1 MICCRSITA
10 VGFLLLCVGLL
21 PLHGL
26 AQSGPAD
33 PDVLDACDSIAELL
47 AAEAGLQNLVNPV
60 LRNQSQI
67 DDRVDQYREMLS
79 CLDSVAV
86 STRSLDWARNLR
98 YHLRL
103 FLSFAAPSEVNTRGS
118 SLELVD
124 LQVSDDPAVRRLIEE
139 LGLAPPE
146 GSILVRYFQ
155 SREQM
160 PENIQRA
167 FESPQTQ
174 AVTMSSRYVAV
185 LTSPSSTFRQ
195 GGIGNSALAA
205 TFSHELVHAFLN
217 ARLDTELSPEGYPR
231 WFHEGMAI
239 HYSDR
244 GRAHISVDPVSGRLL
259 RTEPTAQYEQYERVF
274 RYLESELGADRFSR
288 QVRRSVEDVDPS
300 ILYGAM
306 DFRSYEDLALNAEL
320 WWRWWPLPLVFVR
333 GGNAWLFGGLM
344 IVLGAGA
351 ALAWRRWQ
359 PAISG
364 SALEVGVDSDLIE
377 AVKTG
382 DITSMVYMIR
392 SGANPDSRDD
402 GGWGPLAW
410 AVWADN
416 AQAVELLVNGGA
428 AVTSEIRALA
438 TSRNCSPGV
447 LRLLVDALTR
457 EDDDSVEMDRGY

>member
-10 VGFLLLCVGLL
+10 VGFLLVCLGLM
-21 PLHGL
+21 PLRGA
-26 AQSGPAD
+26 AQTGPAD
-33 PDVLDACDSIAELL
+33 RYVLDACDSIAELL
-47 AAEAGLQNLVNPV
+47 EAERGFQNLVNPV
-60 LRNQSQI
+60 LQNRAEI
-67 DDRVDQYREMLS
+67 DARVSDYREMLS
-79 CLDSVAV
+79 CLDAV
-86 STRSLDWARNLR
+86 SATSLDWVRNVR

-103 FLSFAAPSEVNTRGS
+103 FLSFAAPTEFNTRGS

-124 LQVSDDPAVRRLIEE
+124 LQASQDPAIRALVED

-146 GSILVRYFQ
+146 GLILVRYFQ

-185 LTSPSSTFRQ
+185 LTSSSRTPGQ
-195 GGIGNSALAA
+195 GGLRDDALAA

-217 ARLDTELSPEGYPR
+217 ARLDMELSPEGYPR

-244 GRAHISVDPVSGRLL
+244 GRAHISVDPVSGGLM

-274 RYLESELGADRFSR
+274 RYLESELGTDRFR
-288 QVRRSVEDVDPS
+288 QEVRRSVEDVDPS

-306 DFRSYEDLALNAEL
+306 NVPSYEDLALNAEL
-320 WWRWWPLPLVFVR
+320 WWRWWPLPLVLVR
-333 GGNAWLFGGLM
+333 GRNAWWFGGL
-344 IVLGAGA
+344 IVILGAGA
-351 ALAWRRWQ
+351 VLAWRRWQ
-359 PAISG
+359 PAVPG
-364 SALEVGVDSDLIE
+364 SALEVGVDTDLIE

-382 DITSMVYMIR
+382 DITSMAYMIR
-392 SGANPDSRDD
+392 SGANPDSSDD
-402 GGWGPLAW
+402 GGWSALRW

-416 AQAVELLVNGGA
+416 AQAVELLLNGGA
-428 AVTSEIRALA
+428 EVSAQIRALA
-438 TSRNCSPGV
+438 ESRECSPIV
-447 LRLLVDALTR
+447 LRVLADALTR
-457 EDDDSVEMDRGY
+457 GDDDSVEMDRS